1 MKKYLIVSLSILSLS
16 MAVYM
21 DNTYA
26 DSKKAEKP
34 PDSLYMKQTE
44 DESASQDASP
54 ISGKIVE
61 AMNSGGYTYLCIEK
75 DGKKTWAAILETNVA
90 VGQEVALQ
98 PGYEM
103 VNFTSKTLNRT
114 FDKIIFSTGFA
125 SQEGAT
131 DTKSYHGKPMGSK
144 SQSVVSN
151 EPIKVEKVSGPNAF
165 TVAELYEKRTELDKK
180 NIVVRGKVV
189 KVSSG
194 IMGRNWLHIQDGTG
208 NSESGTHDLVVTTHD
223 ITSVGDIVTANGT
236 LYKDKDFGS
245 GYKYDV
251 IVEQASIKK
260 ENAAK

>member
-1 MKKYLIVSLSILSLS
+1 MKKYLSVSLSILSLS

-189 KVSSG
+189 KVK
-194 IMGRNWLHIQDGTG
+194 LQDGTG
-208 NSESGTHDLVVTTHD
+208 NSESGTQDLVVTTHD